1 MEIKKVVVIGS
12 GTMGSGIAAH
22 LCNANVPVTLLD
34 LTTDISEKAR
44 ERIKKSRPPLLID
57 KSKIDNIDVGNI
69 NDNFDIV
76 SEADWVVEAVV
87 ERIDIKHNI
96 YEKIFKERKVGSII
110 SSNTSSIPISILS
123 EKLSA
128 EDKKDFCITHF
139 FNPVR
144 YMDLLEIVK
153 SENNDLNKIN
163 SLKKFCEI
171 SLGKGAIVCNDTPG
185 FLGNRIGVYAMQVA
199 MTEAFK
205 MKLSIEEADAIF
217 GRPMGIPKTG
227 VFGLYDLIGIDLMAD
242 VLKSFI
248 KELPETDEFQEVA
261 KEIPLVKKL
270 IETGYT
276 GRKGKGGFYRI
287 NKVDNKKIL
296 EAINLETGEYHPS
309 QKINIKS
316 EKVDLKAL
324 INRDDKYGEY
334 AWSVISK
341 IIDYASSLVPGITD
355 EFNDIDEAMR
365 LGFNWSK
372 GPFEM
377 LEEIGV
383 TNFFSKFKN
392 YEGNKFLENLS
403 KTKNEKFHG
412 VRQKYTDIETLGK
425 VKKTASNIDGNSSA
439 SIYRFNDYNI
449 VEFTTKANALDYDS
463 MDALKKATDKPLI
476 IINES
481 MQFSAGVNLSYTMEF
496 ANKGDFKSIEKFVGY
511 FQETCKH
518 LKYSEHP
525 VVSAPSGLTLGGG
538 FEVMVQSNF
547 VASHTNIV
555 VGLVETI
562 VGLIPAGGGCK
573 EMLARWLDTEEAKK
587 DPHYAP
593 LKVFDIIGYGKTATS
608 PVEAEPMKYL
618 KPEDKKIMNRNSL
631 LEVSKQILNNNKD
644 FKAPLETE
652 FKLPGKVVKEE
663 MNKILEKLY
672 NDKVILDHG
681 LLVAQELA
689 HVLSGGDTTI
699 DKTLSEDDLYKLE
712 LDAFMRLIETKE
724 TQDRIKHTLATGKP
738 LVN

>member
-1 MEIKKVVVIGS
+1 
-12 GTMGSGIAAH
+12 
-22 LCNANVPVTLLD
+22 
-34 LTTDISEKAR
+34 
-44 ERIKKSRPPLLID
+44 
-57 KSKIDNIDVGNI
+57 
-69 NDNFDIV
+69 
-76 SEADWVVEAVV
+76 
-87 ERIDIKHNI
+87 
-96 YEKIFKERKVGSII
+96 
-110 SSNTSSIPISILS
+110 
-123 EKLSA
+123 
-128 EDKKDFCITHF
+128 
-139 FNPVR
+139 
-144 YMDLLEIVK
+144 
-153 SENNDLNKIN
+153 
-163 SLKKFCEI
+163 
-171 SLGKGAIVCNDTPG
+171 
-185 FLGNRIGVYAMQVA
+185 

-205 MKLSIEEADAIF
+205 MKLSVEEADSIF

-248 KELPETDEFQEVA
+248 KELPKTDEFHEVA

-276 GRKGKGGFYRI
+276 GRKGKGGFYRM
-287 NKVDNKKIL
+287 NKTGATKIM
-296 EAINLETGEYHPS
+296 EAINLESGDYFPS
-309 QKINIKS
+309 KKIDVKS
-316 EKVDLKAL
+316 DKVDLQAL
-324 INRDDKYGEY
+324 INRKDKYGEY
-334 AWSVISK
+334 AWSVLSK
-341 IIDYASSLVPGITD
+341 IIKYASSLVPNITK

-365 LGFNWSK
+365 LGFNWAK

-377 LEEIGV
+377 LEEISV
-383 TNFFSKFKN
+383 KNFFNRVDDFT
-392 YEGNKFLENLS
+392 GNNFLEELS
-403 KTKNEKFHG
+403 KTKNEDFYG
-412 VRQKYTDIETLGK
+412 ERQKYTNIETLGK
-425 VKKTASNIDGNSSA
+425 VKKTASSLDGNNSA
-439 SIYRFNDYNI
+439 KIYRFTDYNI

-481 MQFSAGVNLSYTMEF
+481 MQFSAGVNLTYTMEF
-496 ANKGDFKSIEKFVGY
+496 ADKKDFKSIEKFIKY

-518 LKYSEHP
+518 LKYSKYP

-573 EMLARWLDTEEAKK
+573 EMLARWLETDEAKK
-587 DPHYAP
+587 DPNYAP

-618 KPEDKKIMNRNSL
+618 RPSDKKIMNRNSL
-631 LEVSKQILNNNKD
+631 LEVSKKILKDNKN
-644 FKAPLETE
+644 FKSPSELE
-652 FKLPGKVVKEE
+652 FKLPGKAVRGE
-663 MNKILEKLY
+663 MYKILDKLY

-681 LLVAQELA
+681 VKVAKELA

-699 DKTLSEDDLYKLE
+699 DKILTEDDLFKLE
-712 LDAFMRLIETKE
+712 LDAFMRLIETQK